1 MNDPLYTEV
10 EQVLG
15 PGSTWITAPSP
26 STSSLASSSNSPAS
40 DSPVLFH
47 AFRRT
52 YKGAAKHDSYIWLQ
66 IVNPGLLKA
75 LKAVFPTLATLY
87 KSVPGIDARAVY
99 VQREALRSDASS
111 PALDSLL
118 CYVEASFAYVAET
131 ITTYPAGTISWHL
144 LWTQL
149 EIGEDLET
157 VHDVTGETMAITLDS
172 WAYVQEAMGR
182 ALNLSCHFYQWAGTC
197 WHRIPVNP
205 QDLRIQQILALPAR
219 PLTKEK
225 KASLR
230 ERGQTY
236 TQYAGQVHASYE
248 GFFFTGAFS
257 GADRLMGE
265 GQVVIDV
272 KSFRRCNPTLDHWG
286 CISFEAPPLAAELTS
301 TAPETTSLTAAGRP
315 KEQLHLL
322 LPSIHGFSLRAKRF
336 GKFLISRLSPVIWR
350 DESFSH
356 LVIPASYRQ
365 IVKALVTVHA
375 GELKEKLMVNAVEG
389 KGNGLVM
396 AFHGAPG
403 TGKTLTAEAV
413 AEHLRRPLYVV
424 SAGELGMTAQTLDNQ
439 LKNVLELATA
449 WNAVILID
457 EADIFLTK
465 RDTRQLERNAL
476 VGIFLRLLKYSGG
489 VLILTT
495 NHIKN
500 FGKAFLSRFA
510 IVLRFDELDEP
521 SCRTLWEQ
529 FLLKATS
536 SSSSSLSAFDL
547 AHLASFRLNGRD
559 IKHVIQ
565 TAQAV
570 ALVKGDEL
578 GMEHLDDVLRV
589 AKSGMRRE

>member
-1 MNDPLYTEV
+1 
-10 EQVLG
+10 
-15 PGSTWITAPSP
+15 
-26 STSSLASSSNSPAS
+26 
-40 DSPVLFH
+40 
-47 AFRRT
+47 
-52 YKGAAKHDSYIWLQ
+52 
-66 IVNPGLLKA
+66 
-75 LKAVFPTLATLY
+75 
-87 KSVPGIDARAVY
+87 IDARAVY

-157 VHDVTGETMAITLDS
+157 VHDVTGETNL
-172 WAYVQEAMGR
+172 QE
-182 ALNLSCHFYQWAGTC
+182 
-197 WHRIPVNP
+197 
-205 QDLRIQQILALPAR
+205 ILALPAR

-286 CISFEAPPLAAELTS
+286 DDVVDRGG
-301 TAPETTSLTAAGRP
+301 TTQWATHSSSRTKPCPHL
-315 KEQLHLL
+315 LHLL

>member
-1 MNDPLYTEV
+1 MVALHAGQLFRVVRDYPTHATYESSALFHAGLCLYIFARLSSTSADPGASSTFDSSSRDPGSFSSSTESAFPLDAALYSSLTPVNLGSWLALGGPASLTGVSGLFSDSSAPMQVLQV

-75 LKAVFPTLATLY
+75 LKAVFLTLATLY
-87 KSVPGIDARAVY
+87 KSVPGVPTFPLRLPALLTGSYTLQIDARAVY

-111 PALDSLL
+111 PAFDSLL

-157 VHDVTGETMAITLDS
+157 VHDVTGET
-172 WAYVQEAMGR
+172 
-182 ALNLSCHFYQWAGTC
+182 
-197 WHRIPVNP
+197 
-205 QDLRIQQILALPAR
+205 
-219 PLTKEK
+219 
-225 KASLR
+225 
-230 ERGQTY
+230 
-236 TQYAGQVHASYE
+236 
-248 GFFFTGAFS
+248 
-257 GADRLMGE
+257 
-265 GQVVIDV
+265 
-272 KSFRRCNPTLDHWG
+272 
-286 CISFEAPPLAAELTS
+286 
-301 TAPETTSLTAAGRP
+301 
-315 KEQLHLL
+315 
-322 LPSIHGFSLRAKRF
+322 RF
-336 GKFLISRLSPVIWR
+336 GKFLISRLSPVVWR

-403 TGKTLTAEAV
+403 TGKVRLTILSPPVAELTSTPVLMQTLTAEAV

-439 LKNVLELATA
+439 LKNVLE
-449 WNAVILID
+449 V
-457 EADIFLTK
+457 
-465 RDTRQLERNAL
+465 RQ
-476 VGIFLRLLKYSGG
+476 FRLSSLNGK